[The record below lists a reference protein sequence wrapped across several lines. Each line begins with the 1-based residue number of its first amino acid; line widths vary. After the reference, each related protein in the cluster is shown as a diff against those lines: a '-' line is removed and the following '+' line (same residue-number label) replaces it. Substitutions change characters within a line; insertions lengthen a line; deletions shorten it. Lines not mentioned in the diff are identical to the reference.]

1 MKKLNQLL
9 QVESLLEVRYQKQQQ
24 SFQRLVAHETRLR
37 NDIMRLKENA
47 VEMRASL
54 SEDAKM
60 RAVGADIA
68 WQAWLGRKK
77 AALNGELVQVLAIK
91 EHHLKQ
97 VRTAYGKLIVARDL
111 AENLRGDIKTKKA
124 RDELA
129 QAVNLFASK

>member
-1 MKKLNQLL
+1 MKKLDQLL

-37 NDIMRLKENA
+37 TDIERLKENA
-47 VEMRASL
+47 IEMRASL

-60 RAVGADIA
+60 RSVGADIA

-77 AALNGELVQVLAIK
+77 AALNGELAQVLAIK

-97 VRTAYGKLIVARDL
+97 VRTAYGKLIVAREL
-111 AENLRGDIKTKKA
+111 AGNLRGDIKKRKA
-124 RDELA
+124 RDELSRA
-129 QAVNLFASK
+129 IDLFGMK

>member
-1 MKKLNQLL
+1 MKKLDQLL

-37 NDIMRLKENA
+37 TDIEQLKENA
-47 VEMRASL
+47 IEMRASL

-60 RAVGADIA
+60 RSVGADIA

-77 AALNGELVQVLAIK
+77 AALNGELAQVLAIK

-97 VRTAYGKLIVARDL
+97 VRTAYGKLIVAREL
-111 AENLRGDIKTKKA
+111 AGNLRGDIKKRKA
-124 RDELA
+124 RNELSRA
-129 QAVNLFASK
+129 IDLFGMK

>member
-1 MKKLNQLL
+1 MKKLDQLL

-37 NDIMRLKENA
+37 TDIEQLKENA
-47 VEMRASL
+47 IEMRASL

-60 RAVGADIA
+60 RSVGADIA

-77 AALNGELVQVLAIK
+77 AALNGELAQVLAIK

-97 VRTAYGKLIVARDL
+97 VRTAYGKLIVAREL
-111 AENLRGDIKTKKA
+111 AGNLRGDIKKRKA
-124 RDELA
+124 RDELSRA
-129 QAVNLFASK
+129 IDLFGMK